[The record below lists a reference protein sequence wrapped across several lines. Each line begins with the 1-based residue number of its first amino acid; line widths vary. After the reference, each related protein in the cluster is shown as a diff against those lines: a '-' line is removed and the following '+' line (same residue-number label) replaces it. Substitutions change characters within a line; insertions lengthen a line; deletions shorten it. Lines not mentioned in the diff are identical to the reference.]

1 MGAIDLTAVL
11 DALGDGGAA
20 ALAGALVGLMFGA
33 AAQRSRFC
41 LRAACVEFAR
51 GAIGERVSVWLLC
64 FATAL
69 FWTQLF
75 DMQGW
80 ADLGAS
86 RTLAATGT
94 ISGALVG
101 GAMVGWGMV
110 MARGCPGR
118 LLVLASTGNLRA
130 LLTGLV
136 FVVTAQMAFHGA
148 LAPLR
153 QEISLAWTTGPSNVD
168 LGALAGF
175 GRWTGVALGAAF
187 TALALWSAARNRVS
201 LRTLVFGSGAGFA
214 VGAGWLLTSLIA
226 RQAFEPVAIE
236 SIAFSGPSAETLMAL
251 LDQADPLDF
260 GVGLVG
266 GVVVGAGLA
275 ARLAGEWRFEGFDGA
290 PAMRRHIMGA
300 VLMGFGAML
309 AGGCSIGAG
318 VSGAATLALTSWLA
332 LCAMWA
338 GAMAADWALD
348 RPGGALAAA

>member
-1 MGAIDLTAVL
+1 MDCATPPCHVKPMTHATPLSDAISDRRAMI
-11 DALGDGGAA
+11 AA
-20 ALAGALVGLMFGA
+20 MTPRLH
-33 AAQRSRFC
+33 
-41 LRAACVEFAR
+41 
-51 GAIGERVSVWLLC
+51 
-64 FATAL
+64 
-69 FWTQLF
+69 
-75 DMQGW
+75 
-80 ADLGAS
+80 
-86 RTLAATGT
+86 
-94 ISGALVG
+94 
-101 GAMVGWGMV
+101 
-110 MARGCPGR
+110 PGP
-118 LLVLASTGNLRA
+118 V
-130 LLTGLV
+130 
-136 FVVTAQMAFHGA
+136 
-148 LAPLR
+148 
-153 QEISLAWTTGPSNVD
+153 AWTTGPANVD
-168 LGALAGF
+168 LGALAGS
-175 GRWTGVALGAAF
+175 GRWTGVALGLAF

-201 LRTLVFGSGAGFA
+201 LRTLVFGSGVGFA

-338 GAMAADWALD
+338 GAIAADWALD
-348 RPGGALAAA
+348 RPRGALAAA